1 MPPDRRRRAGASR
14 RSTTPPWWFVVPA
27 LLLFA
32 FVVLVPSAR
41 GVYYAFTDWDGLIPD
56 FSFDRLRQLH
66 RTCSDDRATRC
77 RRVWH
82 TLLIAVAITVIQNGI
97 GLLLALGV
105 NSTIKSRNVLRVLLF
120 APAVITPIVTAYL
133 WRNLLGPDGAVNSLL
148 GAVGLGSLA
157 AGLAGRPGPRAVVGR
172 RWSIV
177 WQFAGYSMVIFLAGL
192 QSIPGRSTRRPPST
206 ARARSGASGRSIRP
220 LLAPAFTINL
230 MLSIIGGIKLF
241 DQVYA
246 LTGGGPGHA
255 TDTLSTLI
263 YKDAF
268 TLGEFGYSIALA
280 VVLTVIVA
288 IASDR
293 PVRRAVPQREGG
305 VVNRYRPRTLALE
318 LVMIAVGAGLRAS
331 RCTCW
336 STWPSGRRRT
346 PRRRS
351 APTTSPTL
359 RQLHRRRGSRAA
371 LGGALVNSVA
381 GHRRSAWSSCWP
393 SRRWPRTRWPAS
405 PPAGRAARSC

>member
-1 MPPDRRRRAGASR
+1 MTVAPDRQVAEPVMLKPRPRGGSR
-14 RSTTPPWWFVVPA
+14 RPHAPPWWFAVPA

-41 GVYYAFTDWDGLIPD
+41 GVYYAFTDWDGLSPD
-56 FSFDRLRQLH
+56 FAFVGLGNFVEMANDP
-66 RTCSDDRATRC
+66 DAVRAL
-77 RRVWH
+77 WH
-82 TLLIAVAITVIQNGI
+82 TLVIAVAITVIQNGI

-105 NSTIKSRNVLRVLLF
+105 NSGIKSRNVLRVFLF

-133 WRNLLGPDGAVNSLL
+133 WRNLLSPDGAVNSLL
-148 GAVGLGSLA
+148 ELVGLGSWRQNWLGDPDLA
-157 AGLAGRPGPRAVVGR
+157 LWSVVAVV
-172 RWSIV
+172 V

-192 QSIPGRSTRRPPST
+192 QSVPKEIYEAAAIDGAGPARRFWSV
-206 ARARSGASGRSIRP
+206 IRP

-280 VVLTVIVA
+280 VVLTIVVA
-288 IASDR
+288 VFSTGQYLVLSR
-293 PVRRAVPQREGG
+293 NERRV
-305 VVNRYRPRTLALE
+305 
-318 LVMIAVGAGLRAS
+318 S
-331 RCTCW
+331 
-336 STWPSGRRRT
+336 
-346 PRRRS
+346 
-351 APTTSPTL
+351 
-359 RQLHRRRGSRAA
+359 
-371 LGGALVNSVA
+371 
-381 GHRRSAWSSCWP
+381 
-393 SRRWPRTRWPAS
+393 
-405 PPAGRAARSC
+405 

>member
-1 MPPDRRRRAGASR
+1 MALAPNEQLPDRGHPSDPVSAAVPRRAR
-14 RSTTPPWWFVVPA
+14 TTPPWWFMAPA

-41 GVYYAFTDWDGLIPD
+41 GVYYAFTDWDGLDPHYSLVGLGNFADMFHDADAI
-56 FSFDRLRQLH
+56 Q
-66 RTCSDDRATRC
+66 AI
-77 RRVWH
+77 WH
-82 TLLIAVAITVIQNGI
+82 TVLIAVAITIVQNAV

-105 NSTIKSRNVLRVLLF
+105 NSAIRSRNLLRVFLF

-133 WRNLLGPDGAVNSLL
+133 WRNLLGPEGAVNSLL
-148 GAVGLGSLA
+148 GTVGLGAWRQDWLGNPDLA
-157 AGLAGRPGPRAVVGR
+157 LWAIVGV
-172 RWSIV
+172 IV

-192 QSIPGRSTRRPPST
+192 QSVPQEVHEAAALDGAGPVRRFWSVT
-206 ARARSGASGRSIRP
+206 RP

-280 VVLTVIVA
+280 VVLTIIVA
-288 IASDR
+288 VASTG
-293 PVRRAVPQREGG
+293 Q
-305 VVNRYRPRTLALE
+305 Y
-318 LVMIAVGAGLRAS
+318 LVLS
-331 RCTCW
+331 R
-336 STWPSGRRRT
+336 SE
-346 PRRRS
+346 
-351 APTTSPTL
+351 
-359 RQLHRRRGSRAA
+359 RAA
-371 LGGALVNSVA
+371 S
-381 GHRRSAWSSCWP
+381 
-393 SRRWPRTRWPAS
+393 
-405 PPAGRAARSC
+405 

>member
-1 MPPDRRRRAGASR
+1 MPLPALRRARTG
-14 RSTTPPWWFVVPA
+14 PPWWFMAPA

-41 GVYYAFTDWDGLIPD
+41 GVYYAFTDWDGLDPHYSLVGLGNFAD
-56 FSFDRLRQLH
+56 MVRDA
-66 RTCSDDRATRC
+66 DAVRA
-77 RRVWH
+77 VWH
-82 TLLIAVAITVIQNGI
+82 TLLIAVAVTVVQNAV

-105 NSTIKSRNVLRVLLF
+105 NSAIKSRNLLRVLLF

-148 GAVGLGSLA
+148 AAVGLGARQQDWLGSPDLA
-157 AGLAGRPGPRAVVGR
+157 LWSVVAV
-172 RWSIV
+172 IV

-192 QSIPGRSTRRPPST
+192 QSVPQEVHEAAALDGAGPVRRFWSVT
-206 ARARSGASGRSIRP
+206 RP

-280 VVLTVIVA
+280 VVLTIIVA
-288 IASDR
+288 VASTGQYVLLSR
-293 PVRRAVPQREGG
+293 SEKA
-305 VVNRYRPRTLALE
+305 
-318 LVMIAVGAGLRAS
+318 AS
-331 RCTCW
+331 
-336 STWPSGRRRT
+336 
-346 PRRRS
+346 
-351 APTTSPTL
+351 
-359 RQLHRRRGSRAA
+359 
-371 LGGALVNSVA
+371 
-381 GHRRSAWSSCWP
+381 
-393 SRRWPRTRWPAS
+393 
-405 PPAGRAARSC
+405 

>member
-1 MPPDRRRRAGASR
+1 MTLAPHEQLPDHDHPPDGVPAPCVRRAR
-14 RSTTPPWWFVVPA
+14 TTPPWWFALPA
-27 LLLFA
+27 MLLFA

-41 GVYYAFTDWDGLIPD
+41 GVYYAFTDWDGLDPH
-56 FSFDRLRQLH
+56 FSFIGLDNFSEMFRDADAKQ
-66 RTCSDDRATRC
+66 AI
-77 RRVWH
+77 WH
-82 TLLIAVAITVIQNGI
+82 TLLIAVSITVVQNAV

-105 NSTIKSRNVLRVLLF
+105 NTAIKSRNLLRVFLF

-148 GAVGLGSLA
+148 GAVGLDAWRQDWLGSPRLA
-157 AGLAGRPGPRAVVGR
+157 LWAVVGV
-172 RWSIV
+172 IV

-192 QSIPGRSTRRPPST
+192 QSVPKEVHEAAAIDGAGAVRRFWSVT
-206 ARARSGASGRSIRP
+206 RP

-280 VVLTVIVA
+280 VVLTIIVA
-288 IASDR
+288 VVSTGQYAVLSR
-293 PVRRAVPQREGG
+293 SERA
-305 VVNRYRPRTLALE
+305 
-318 LVMIAVGAGLRAS
+318 
-331 RCTCW
+331 
-336 STWPSGRRRT
+336 
-346 PRRRS
+346 
-351 APTTSPTL
+351 TS
-359 RQLHRRRGSRAA
+359 
-371 LGGALVNSVA
+371 
-381 GHRRSAWSSCWP
+381 
-393 SRRWPRTRWPAS
+393 
-405 PPAGRAARSC
+405 